1 MGGKREAC
9 GQDAR
14 VPRGRAGCPRSQGA
28 GRMPAFPGA
37 DGTSAFPVLLF
48 GCGSGSHSET
58 LTLSGDA
65 HMCGIVGMAGR
76 DDAVPV
82 LLEGLKRLEY
92 RGYDSAGIAVPVSGA
107 LKTRRAVGRLSALE
121 ARLAEEPLSAA
132 VGIGHTRW
140 ATHGE
145 PSERNSHPH
154 QDSLGTLAVVHNGII
169 ENYLELK
176 ETLLAEGV
184 VFRSDTDTEVLTHHI
199 SRCRK
204 GKSFLEGF
212 RQALK
217 DARGAYALG
226 VLNLEEPEVLY
237 AARLGSPLIVA
248 RGPRGHFI
256 ASDVPAV
263 LAHVKEVIYLED
275 GEIARI
281 SPDTV
286 EITGLDGLPRESVW
300 KKVELEDTAAD
311 AGGFETFMLKEIH
324 EQTRVLR
331 GLLEEYVP
339 TVRETSLPDLRMAP
353 KDLRAIQRIMIVS
366 CGTAYYAGM
375 YGRLMLEK
383 FTSIPVETDL
393 GSEFRYRDPK
403 LPAGTLVIAVSQSG
417 ETADTLASIK
427 MAKEAGCRVMS
438 ICNVQGSSLVR
449 ESQHLIYTRAG
460 PEIGVAS
467 TKAFTAQLMAFAVFT
482 LHAARAR
489 GDLSDLEVARLLK
502 DLMKVPNGIHYVLE
516 KKESIQAIAGKH
528 HEGPSALYLG
538 RRFNYPI
545 ALEGALKN
553 KEISYQ
559 HAEGYAAGE
568 MKHGPIA
575 LINEYLPVICICTD
589 TEDEVAEKMI
599 SNVKEVQARRGRIIA
614 IATEGETRLEGIAE
628 DVIFVP
634 RTRECFSPMINVVAL
649 QLLAYYAAQARGTDI
664 DKPRNLAKSVTVE

>member
-1 MGGKREAC
+1 
-9 GQDAR
+9 
-14 VPRGRAGCPRSQGA
+14 
-28 GRMPAFPGA
+28 
-37 DGTSAFPVLLF
+37 
-48 GCGSGSHSET
+48 
-58 LTLSGDA
+58 
-65 HMCGIVGMAGR
+65 MCGIVGMAGR

-82 LLEGLKRLEY
+82 LMEGLKRLEY
-92 RGYDSAGIAVPVSGA
+92 RGYDSAGVAVLAEGR
-107 LKTRRAVGRLSALE
+107 LQTRRAVGRLSALE
-121 ARLAEEPLSAA
+121 AALAPDPLQGA

-145 PSERNSHPH
+145 PSVRNSHPH
-154 QDSLGTLAVVHNGII
+154 LDTEGKIAVVHNGII

-176 ETLLAEGV
+176 GSLQESGV
-184 VFRSDTDTEVLTHHI
+184 VFASDTDTEVLTHHI
-199 SRCRK
+199 SRCAAGRP
-204 GKSFLEGF
+204 FLDGLRE
-212 RQALK
+212 ALS

-226 VLNLEEPEVLY
+226 VLHADEPEVLY
-237 AARLGSPLIVA
+237 AARLGSPLILA
-248 RGPRGHFI
+248 RGPRGTFI

-263 LAHVKEVIYLED
+263 LPYVKEVIYLKD
-275 GEIARI
+275 GEMARI
-281 SPDTV
+281 SGSGV
-286 EITGLDGLPRESVW
+286 EIWNLAGEAQAVQWTT
-300 KKVELEDTAAD
+300 VELEDTAAD

-331 GLLEEYVP
+331 GLLERYVP
-339 TVRETSLPDLRMAP
+339 DQRQIVLPDLQAARSQMAE
-353 KDLRAIQRIMIVS
+353 ISRIMIVS

-383 FTSIPVETDL
+383 FTSLPVETDL

-403 LPAGTLVIAVSQSG
+403 LLPGTLVIAVSQSG
-417 ETADTLASIK
+417 ETADTLASVK
-427 MAKEAGCRVMS
+427 MAKSMGCRVLS
-438 ICNVQGSSLVR
+438 ICNVAGSSLVR
-449 ESQHLIYTRAG
+449 ESDHLIYTHAG

-467 TKAFTAQLMAFAVFT
+467 TKAFTAQLMAFALLT
-482 LHAARAR
+482 LHLALAR
-489 GDLSDLEVARLLK
+489 GEMDDSTYRCLLGE
-502 DLMKVPNGIHYVLE
+502 LMSVPNSIHYVLE
-516 KKESIQAIAGKH
+516 KKESIQQVANKH

-575 LINEYLPVICICTD
+575 LINEYLPVICLCTD

-599 SNVKEVQARRGRIIA
+599 SNVKEVQARSGRIIA
-614 IATEGETRLEGIAE
+614 VATQGDPRLDGAAE
-628 DVIFVP
+628 DIIFVP
-634 RTRECFSPMINVVAL
+634 RARECFSPMINVVAL